1 MASIHSSA
9 GITLVHPASAMSAE
23 IKALPA
29 PIAFLLTQGTST
41 KPAIGSQTRP
51 SKLDIAIDI
60 ACALCSALPL
70 AASTAAAAPMAD
82 ALPTSAWQPPV
93 APAISALL
101 AITRPNPPA
110 VKRKRII
117 CSSVKLSRFS
127 NKNKTPGKIPEEPAV
142 GVAQMT
148 PIAALTSLV
157 ATAFCTA
164 VMIVSP
170 ERVWPF
176 SIYFLIFTASP
187 PVKPVLENTPLPP
200 RPFLTASRI
209 VCKLY
214 FILFQIF
221 SRG

>member
-60 ACALCSALPL
+60 ACALCSALPP

-93 APAISALL
+93 APAISEIGRASCRERVE
-101 AITRPNPPA
+101 AE
-110 VKRKRII
+110 V
-117 CSSVKLSRFS
+117 
-127 NKNKTPGKIPEEPAV
+127 V
-142 GVAQMT
+142 GV
-148 PIAALTSLV
+148 V
-157 ATAFCTA
+157 AKAIEHTDTD
-164 VMIVSP
+164 
-170 ERVWPF
+170 
-176 SIYFLIFTASP
+176 
-187 PVKPVLENTPLPP
+187 
-200 RPFLTASRI
+200 
-209 VCKLY
+209 
-214 FILFQIF
+214 
-221 SRG
+221 